1 MGVGIIAAHSEARKM
16 LETLIYCCLARLPD
30 KNTTL
35 GEALDECEKRHSGT
49 LDEVEGM
56 RPKPP
61 MFPSPTHGLP
71 LPVQYLARARLF
83 RNASIGGVDYVNAEM
98 NWPKYALL
106 LQAIELALKAY
117 CYQCFDDGQPRPKG
131 LHNHDL
137 KGWYDAACCYGLST
151 IPEVAASLD
160 ILGPVHL
167 DSSAGYPTN
176 RSAPE
181 LANIADTA
189 AHAVI
194 EAVSPLIRKG

>member
-1 MGVGIIAAHSEARKM
+1 MNA
-16 LETLIYCCLARLPD
+16 
-30 KNTTL
+30 
-35 GEALDECEKRHSGT
+35 KRHSGT
-49 LDEVEGM
+49 LGEVEGM
-56 RPKPP
+56 RPMPP
-61 MFPSPTHGLP
+61 MFASPTHGLP
-71 LPVQYLARARLF
+71 LPVQYLTRARLF

-117 CYQCFDDGQPRPKG
+117 CYQCFHDGQPRPKG

-137 KGWYDAACCYGLST
+137 KGWYDAACCYGLCT
-151 IPEVAASLD
+151 LPEVAASLD

-167 DSSAGYPTN
+167 DSSARYPTN

>member
-1 MGVGIIAAHSEARKM
+1 MGSIGF
-16 LETLIYCCLARLPD
+16 
-30 KNTTL
+30 
-35 GEALDECEKRHSGT
+35 
-49 LDEVEGM
+49 M
-56 RPKPP
+56 R
-61 MFPSPTHGLP
+61 SAT
-71 LPVQYLARARLF
+71 
-83 RNASIGGVDYVNAEM
+83 IGGVAYVNAEM

-131 LHNHDL
+131 LRNHDL
-137 KGWYDAACCYGLST
+137 KRWYEAACCCGLRP
-151 IPEVAASLD
+151 IPEIAAALD

-167 DSSAGYPTN
+167 DSSARYPTN

-181 LANIADTA
+181 LAGIADNA

>member
-1 MGVGIIAAHSEARKM
+1 M
-16 LETLIYCCLARLPD
+16 LV
-30 KNTTL
+30 L
-35 GEALDECEKRHSGT
+35 GHECEKRHSGT
-49 LDEVEGM
+49 LCEVEGM

-131 LHNHDL
+131 LHI
-137 KGWYDAACCYGLST
+137 T
-151 IPEVAASLD
+151 
-160 ILGPVHL
+160 
-167 DSSAGYPTN
+167 T
-176 RSAPE
+176 
-181 LANIADTA
+181 
-189 AHAVI
+189 
-194 EAVSPLIRKG
+194 